1 VKLLRRVLT
10 VQAAVWG
17 ACGVAVVVVPHR
29 IIHRVFD
36 QPAYPDYTYVRLT
49 GIMSAGLAMLMVLVA
64 QRIEDAWW
72 WAWAFILTTAGIVT
86 ATGLHAL
93 FGGPVGARPALWW
106 LFAGLN
112 GLFLVGLLAGMAAAS
127 REKPL
132 V

>member
-17 ACGVAVVVVPHR
+17 LCGVAVIVVPHR
-29 IIHRVFD
+29 VIHRVFD
-36 QPAYPDYTYVRLT
+36 QPTYSDYTYVRLA
-49 GIMSAGLAMLMVLVA
+49 GIMSAGLAVLMVLVA
-64 QRIEDAWW
+64 QRIEDVWW

-86 ATGLHAL
+86 ATGLHAV
-93 FGGPVGARPALWW
+93 FDGPAGASPALWW
-106 LFAGLN
+106 LFSGLN
-112 GLFLVGLLAGMAAAS
+112 ALFLVGLLAGMAGAS